1 MRGEFGLEIQSYIER
16 AHARGVTPSGRAML
30 AMLSRRFRV
39 DRVRGV
45 TVTQQTLLAV
55 SLEGYSYNQMIA
67 FKEKVEYILNGMPP
81 DSWPADSTLFSWFYG
96 KIKASRGM
104 QGIIDKIKDSSPTSN
119 MRTFAWLWEQF
130 SEYLAELRED
140 QNERDFREA
149 MMKETKTDTRPAK
162 EKVKATAAA
171 AAKAAAAAAVPP
183 KKKTSPQPPPP
194 PPKREGKGD
203 GGKGKGKG
211 KDKGKGKGKE
221 KSKAKGPPAKP
232 GDGGAKAKPTVPCIF
247 FPKGTCNRGADCPF
261 SHEAAP
267 ANTAKKGSGSASS
280 AAAKTSAAV
289 ALIMPGSASA
299 AACNPSPVRS
309 HFATR
314 LD

>member
-1 MRGEFGLEIQSYIER
+1 
-16 AHARGVTPSGRAML
+16 ML
-30 AMLSRRFRV
+30 AMLSRSIRV
-39 DRVRGV
+39 DRARGV

-104 QGIIDKIKDSSPTSN
+104 QRIIDKIKDSSPTSN

-130 SEYLAELRED
+130 SDYLAELRED
-140 QNERDFREA
+140 QNEREFREA

-211 KDKGKGKGKE
+211 KDKGKG
-221 KSKAKGPPAKP
+221 
-232 GDGGAKAKPTVPCIF
+232 
-247 FPKGTCNRGADCPF
+247 ADCPF

-267 ANTAKKGSGSASS
+267 ANTAKKGSGRSLASVEALKAQGIFLDERS
-280 AAAKTSAAV
+280 MGEIVDSGFEMIPDLWMHSVNYAATVLNAFQAIGVDAIQLSQDTIDLLNKQHVEQLHGQIAQLKGAAYQALGITTV
-289 ALIMPGSASA
+289 AT
-299 AACNPSPVRS
+299 VRT
-309 HFATR
+309 A
-314 LD
+314 

>member
-1 MRGEFGLEIQSYIER
+1 
-16 AHARGVTPSGRAML
+16 ML

-39 DRVRGV
+39 DRVHIV

-81 DSWPADSTLFSWFYG
+81 DSWPADSTLFSWFYC

-104 QGIIDKIKDSSPTSN
+104 QRIIDKIKDSSPASN

-130 SEYLAELRED
+130 SDYLAELRED

-183 KKKTSPQPPPP
+183 KKKASPQPPPP

-203 GGKGKGKG
+203 GGKGQGKG
-211 KDKGKGKGKE
+211 NDKGKGK
-221 KSKAKGPPAKP
+221 
-232 GDGGAKAKPTVPCIF
+232 
-247 FPKGTCNRGADCPF
+247 GADCPF

-267 ANTAKKGSGSASS
+267 ANTAKKGSGRSLASIE
-280 AAAKTSAAV
+280 
-289 ALIMPGSASA
+289 ALKAQGIFLDERSMGEIVDSGSRDPDPHPEEPPPLPPPSKDPSDADKEQADDEGEEEEEPLSKEQRRLGLMQFGFLRVLTFGFRFPVLHTAS
-299 AACNPSPVRS
+299 CSP
-309 HFATR
+309 
-314 LD
+314 